1 VNVECFWRVRVFLCS
16 LNSIKF
22 SNGCLVLVY
31 IYIYIFM
38 YMSIEFELLP
48 CGNEAQITFEG
59 TIAVVVVVVD
69 MEN

>member
-1 VNVECFWRVRVFLCS
+1 

-22 SNGCLVLVY
+22 SNGCLVLV
-31 IYIYIFM
+31 YIYIFM

-48 CGNEAQITFEG
+48 CGNEARITFEG
-59 TIAVVVVVVD
+59 TIAVVVVD